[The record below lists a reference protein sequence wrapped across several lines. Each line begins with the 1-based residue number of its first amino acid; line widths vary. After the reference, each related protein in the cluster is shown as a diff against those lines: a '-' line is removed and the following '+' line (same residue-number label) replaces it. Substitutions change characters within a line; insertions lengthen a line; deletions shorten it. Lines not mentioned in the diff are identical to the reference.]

1 MSTIPTSLTEKQFEE
16 HVRPFISVAKRG
28 FECSIPLYKVFNYI
42 LYRLHT
48 GCQWEQLPIEPDP
61 EEEATPIVEVS
72 DLTLADL
79 QDGPIPSL
87 GSRSTTPATP
97 SSDATILYSM
107 VEDEAE
113 FPPNTVGQALVFV

>member
-1 MSTIPTSLTEKQFEE
+1 MNPEAHQ
-16 HVRPFISVAKRG
+16 
-28 FECSIPLYKVFNYI
+28 SIDEDLDTPDPD
-42 LYRLHT
+42 
-48 GCQWEQLPIEPDP
+48 EMEPDP